1 MEMTAKRVHLL
12 VLTAILAFTVSAWA
26 QPASSFPKCTDH
38 LSSVEIPNAPHG
50 LYVVMFPGSG
60 RHAAVAKYLMHN
72 PVVCGAVLYI
82 IWNKV
87 DRGPGASPRYDWS
100 SVDDEVA
107 PWIAAG
113 KQVNLIVF
121 ATGSQFYAK
130 GEKVETTPSFVFD
143 KARSVEC
150 PAFGHVPV
158 FWDPGYKSSYQEFM
172 AAVVAKY
179 GGNPAVGYIRFGLGA
194 GGEMFPACFHR
205 MGEVGYSKDVWRKYL
220 FDMLDA
226 EKALNSPKVI
236 TIGLNPMS
244 PPDLDFTASIA
255 EHAVQDGIAIG
266 NQGLSANDVRNYNA
280 GKPCNAGWCDLF
292 KKYHGKVPL
301 VLQTWQFNLLSPED
315 IGPTM
320 SEALPLAISLRTQ
333 IVEIAIKFWVTGYDP
348 SDPDYFAHHEE
359 YQKAF
364 EDAAKVLG
372 GS

>member
-1 MEMTAKRVHLL
+1 MKAKRVHLL
-12 VLTAILAFTVSAWA
+12 VLAVILAFTIGACG
-26 QPASSFPKCTDH
+26 QTSSGFPKCTDA
-38 LSSVEIPNAPHG
+38 LSTVEIPSAPHG
-50 LYVVMFPGSG
+50 LYIVMFPGSG
-60 RHAAVAKYLMHN
+60 HHAAVAKYLMHN
-72 PVVCGAVLYI
+72 PVVCGGVFYI

-87 DRGPGASPRYDWS
+87 DQGPGASPRYDWS
-100 SVDDEVA
+100 SVDDEIA

-121 ATGSQFYAK
+121 ATGSQYYSGGK
-130 GEKVETTPSFVFD
+130 KVETTPSFVFA
-143 KARSVEC
+143 KTRSVEC
-150 PAFGHVPV
+150 QSFGHVPV
-158 FWDPGYKSSYQEFM
+158 FWDSGYMSSYQEFM

-179 GGNPAVGYIRFGLGA
+179 GSNPAVGYIRFGLGA
-194 GGEMFPACFHR
+194 GGETFPACMYKLAEF
-205 MGEVGYSKDVWRKYL
+205 GYSKDVWRKYL
-220 FDMLDA
+220 SDMLDA
-226 EKALNSPKVI
+226 EKALNSPKLI

-244 PPDLDFTASIA
+244 PPDLEFTASVA

-280 GKPCNAGWCDLF
+280 GKLCNAGWCDLF
-292 KKYHGKVPL
+292 KKYRGKVPL
-301 VLQTWQFNLLSPED
+301 VLQTWQFNLLPPDD

-333 IVEIAIKFWVTGYDP
+333 ILEIAIKYWLVGYDP
-348 SDPDYFAHHEE
+348 SQPDYPAHHQE